1 MGEAEAVAYNNA
13 LLSSCVTCETFIC
26 NVRAICLTLGQPFNG
41 AWKMSTLM
49 ECYLLALKSP
59 IHQSPPPL
67 LLLLLRFE
75 DLTES
80 IY

>member
-13 LLSSCVTCETFIC
+13 LLSSCVTCDTFIC

-49 ECYLLALKSP
+49 LSASVKITNPSKS
-59 IHQSPPPL
+59 SSSAAAAAA
-67 LLLLLRFE
+67 E
-75 DLTES
+75 V
-80 IY
+80 